1 MNYKKILCMC
11 LAGVGDAL
19 TFSPFIEELK
29 RAKPGINID
38 VLVMFRAAE
47 SIYKNHPSVTEVFY
61 SDFVNQNAFKSFSD
75 VIKLRRKK
83 YDAVVAALP
92 SNRWE
97 YNVIQMMI
105 GGRRIGHQYNHF
117 NKINLNFL
125 KQDWIME
132 DESLHV
138 VENNLKLL
146 KFFEVPYPENP
157 PKLSMRLSD
166 EDHTAANLWLENK
179 VKKDK
184 ILVGFHPGTAVF
196 KNHINRRWA
205 PENFAKL
212 AKDLVEKLDA
222 TVLIFGGPEEKEL
235 REKICSCANNLEQ
248 IISVDGTS
256 LRQSAALIQK
266 CNVMV
271 SNDSSLMH
279 ISAAVQT
286 PIVALFGYTNPVFVH
301 PWKVKHK
308 IVSKN
313 LPCSPCFFYSP
324 KAAQCYA
331 KKNYECVKS
340 ITVEEVFEAVKEL
353 MQN

>member
-1 MNYKKILCMC
+1 MC

-29 RAKPGINID
+29 KAKPEIDID
-38 VLVMFRAAE
+38 VLVMFRASE
-47 SIYKNHPSVTEVFY
+47 SIYKNHPDVNEVLY
-61 SDFVNQNAFKSFSD
+61 SDFVNQGAFKSFAD
-75 VIKLRRKK
+75 VFKLRRKK
-83 YDAVVAALP
+83 YDAVVVALP
-92 SNRWE
+92 ANRWE
-97 YNVIQMMI
+97 YNVIQIMI
-105 GGRRIGHQYNHF
+105 GGRRIGHQYTHF

-125 KQDWIME
+125 KQDWLME

-138 VENNLKLL
+138 VENNLRLL
-146 KFFEVPYPENP
+146 KFFDTSYPENP

-166 EDHTAANLWLENK
+166 EDNVTANLWLEKN
-179 VKKDK
+179 VEKDK
-184 ILVGFHPGTAVF
+184 LTIGIHPGTAIF

-212 AKDLVEKLDA
+212 ALKLIKELDA
-222 TVLIFGGPEEKEL
+222 RVLIFGGPEEKKL
-235 REKICSCANNLEQ
+235 REQICSYANNSEH
-248 IISVDGTS
+248 IIPVEGTS
-256 LRQSAALIQK
+256 LRESAALIQK

-286 PIVALFGYTNPVFVH
+286 PVVALFGYTNPVWVH

-324 KAAQCYA
+324 KSAQCYA
-331 KKNYECVKS
+331 KKDFECVKS
-340 ITVEEVFEAVKEL
+340 ITVEEVFAAVKVL
-353 MQN
+353 MKD